1 MAKYKVTAEIF
12 VEGHHIRSKSD
23 VIDAL
28 LVMLG
33 SYEDMDDTDTSIT
46 ISPLET
52 KKEKSS

>member
-1 MAKYKVTAEIF
+1 MAKFKVTAEIF
-12 VEGHHIRSKSD
+12 VEGSHIRSKRD

-33 SYEDMDDTDTSIT
+33 SHEDMDDSNTSIT
-46 ISPLET
+46 IRPLET

>member
-1 MAKYKVTAEIF
+1 MAKFKVTAEIF
-12 VEGHHIRSKSD
+12 VEGSHIRSRKD

-33 SYEDMDDTDTSIT
+33 CYDDMDDSDTSIT

>member
-1 MAKYKVTAEIF
+1 MAKFKVTAEIF
-12 VEGHHIRSKSD
+12 VEGSHIRSRKD

-33 SYEDMDDTDTSIT
+33 CYDDMDDSDTSIT

-52 KKEKSS
+52 KKEK